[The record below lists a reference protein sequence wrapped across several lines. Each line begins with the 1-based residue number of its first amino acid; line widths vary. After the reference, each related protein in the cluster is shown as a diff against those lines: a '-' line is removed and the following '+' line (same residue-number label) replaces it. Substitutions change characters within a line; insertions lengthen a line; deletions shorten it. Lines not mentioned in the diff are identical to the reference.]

1 MPVGIALI
9 DPKKIF
15 DKIGVAAGM
24 RVADF
29 GCGRT
34 GHITFSVSPLVG
46 ERGVVYA
53 LDIMKDVLES
63 ITSQSKSGGFVNI
76 HSVWTDLEKFGA
88 APIPEESLDAGFFI
102 NVMFMLKNRAEALRE
117 AARLIKVDGYLV
129 VVDWEKKLG
138 PLGPAPEQMVA
149 KDKLVLQAEKE
160 GFSRAQE
167 VPLNDYH
174 FCLIFKKKNV

>member
-9 DPKKIF
+9 DPGKIF
-15 DKIGVAAGM
+15 EKVSLSDGM

-63 ITSQSKSGGFVNI
+63 ITSQSKSGGYGNI
-76 HSVWTDLEKFGA
+76 HPVWTDLEKVGA
-88 APIPEESLDAGFFI
+88 APIPEGSLDAGFFI
-102 NVMFMLKNRAEALRE
+102 NVMFMLKNRSDALRE
-117 AARLIKVDGYLV
+117 AARLIKADGYLV

-138 PLGPAPEQMVA
+138 PLGPMPEQMVP
-149 KDKLVLQAEKE
+149 KDKLVVQAENE
-160 GFSRAQE
+160 GFSLTEE
-167 VPLNDYH
+167 VSLNAYH
-174 FCLIFKKKNV
+174 FCEIFRKKKV